1 MAKSPRIRLVESASA
16 RRRLDEAIAFLRDC
30 PRGTEI
36 LAVGPTRESVDD
48 LVRELAGEIGA
59 TFGIHR
65 FGFWQLVA
73 HVASSELATAGL
85 APATALGMEAV
96 AARAA
101 FDADSQRKIPGLSPI
116 VRFPGFPSALA
127 STLEE
132 LRLAGEDA
140 KRLGTAGED
149 LQELSELATR
159 CESEIERAHIADR
172 SALLRLA
179 TWAWRRPHH
188 AALRN
193 APLLLLD
200 VPVASPRARDLVK
213 ALLQAAP
220 RALATVPA
228 EDVATRNAL
237 LACGAIA
244 APAPADSD
252 RGTNALARLR
262 RHLFSE
268 ETAEKASEDASVRF
282 FSAPGESRE
291 CVEIARRALDAA
303 RESDVR
309 FDDIAVLLRAP
320 ELYTSHLETAF
331 RRAEIPAYF
340 ARGTRRPDPAGRAF
354 LALLACRSERLSA
367 KRFAEY
373 LSFAQVPDPAP
384 DGGPPDAGDTWV
396 APKEETLAPKGGGL
410 QLSIFDVP
418 AAPGPSVPSAAHVRR
433 AEAGSTATARATA
446 SPAEAPAVD
455 GALRAPW
462 KWEKYLVEAAVI
474 GGRDRWK
481 RRLAGFEREL
491 GKKRDEVAAEEGES
505 PRVAALE
512 RELANL
518 GHLERF
524 ALPVVDALA
533 ALPATATWG
542 EWLDLLEKLAPRVL
556 RRPDHVLEVL
566 AEMRPMGAIGPV
578 GVDEVR
584 AVLHERLSNLEED
597 PPDVRF
603 GRVFV
608 ATPESA
614 RGRSFKVVF
623 VPGLAERVFPQRP
636 REDPLLPDTTRR
648 RLTARAGTSAAEAG
662 PALRTQDDRASD
674 ERLRLRLA
682 IGAASERVILTYP
695 RLDVRQARPRVPSFY
710 GLDVARAVYGVLP
723 DHEKL
728 AQDAAMEA
736 EAHLAWPAPH
746 DAERAIDAVEHDL
759 AALRPFLAA
768 ADAPASRG
776 RARWLFEVSPPLA
789 RSLRTRWAR
798 WRFKS
803 WWPDDGIVRV
813 TEGTAGALAA
823 HRPGARPYSATSLEK
838 YAVCPYRFLLDAIHR
853 LAPREEVAPIVQLDP
868 LTKGSIVHA
877 MQADAM
883 RALQEADLLPVT
895 TSNLAAATRILDDT
909 IERVEREEREELA
922 PAILRVWQDEIAH
935 IRADLRIWLRK
946 MAEAP
951 GGWTPT
957 HFELAFG
964 MEKARRS
971 DPRSVLT
978 PATFDGWKLRG
989 AIDVVEEAAPGV
1001 RRVTDHKTGA
1011 PRAPEGVVVGRGEV
1025 LQPVLYALAVESIL
1039 GGKVAEARLWYCTS
1053 RGDFAERV
1061 VPMTD
1066 FARHYAGRVLGT
1078 IGHAIEHG
1086 VFPPAPRE
1094 GACQMCDFRPVC
1106 GPFEEAR
1113 ARRKDRALL
1122 EPLRELRELP

>member
-16 RRRLDEAIAFLRDC
+16 RRRLDEALAFLREL

-36 LAVGPTRESVDD
+36 LTVGPTREAVDD
-48 LVRELAGEIGA
+48 LARELAADVGA

-73 HVASSELATAGL
+73 HVAQSELAAGGL
-85 APATALGMEAV
+85 APATVLGMEAV

-101 FDADSQRKIPGLSPI
+101 FDADSDRKIPGLAPI

-127 STLEE
+127 ATLQE

-140 KRLGTAGED
+140 KRLSSSGEG
-149 LQELSELATR
+149 LEELAELATR
-159 CESEIERAHIADR
+159 CEKEIERAHIADR

-200 VPVASPRARDLVK
+200 VPIASARARDLVK

-220 RALATVPA
+220 SALATVPA
-228 EDVATRNAL
+228 EDVATRKAL
-237 LACGAIA
+237 LSCGAV
-244 APAPADSD
+244 ADAS
-252 RGTNALARLR
+252 RPPRESGTNALARLR
-262 RHLFSE
+262 QHLFSE
-268 ETAEKASEDASVRF
+268 ETVEAASEDESVRF
-282 FSAPGESRE
+282 FSAPGEARE

-303 RESDVR
+303 RETQVR
-309 FDDIAVLLRAP
+309 FDDIAILVRAP
-320 ELYTSHLETAF
+320 ELYSAHLETAF
-331 RRAEIPAYF
+331 RRAQIPAYF
-340 ARGTRRPDPAGRAF
+340 ARGTRRPDAAGRAF

-373 LSFAQVPDPAP
+373 LSFAQVPDP
-384 DGGPPDAGDTWV
+384 DEGGGPPAASPTWV
-396 APKEETLAPKGGGL
+396 AAKEETHAPEGAL
-410 QLSIFDVP
+410 QLSIFDVTPP
-418 AAPGPSVPSAAHVRR
+418 APP
-433 AEAGSTATARATA
+433 A
-446 SPAEAPAVD
+446 SPAADAPAVD

-491 GKKRDEVAAEEGES
+491 SKKRDEVVAEEGES
-505 PRVAALE
+505 PRAVALE

-533 ALPATATWG
+533 ALPAAATWG
-542 EWLDLLEKLAPRVL
+542 EWLDLLERLAPRVL

-566 AEMRPMGAIGPV
+566 AEMRPMSAIGPV

-597 PPDVRF
+597 PPDLRF

-608 ATPESA
+608 ATPEAA
-614 RGRSFKVVF
+614 RGRSFRVVF

-636 REDPLLPDTTRR
+636 REDPLLQDAA
-648 RLTARAGTSAAEAG
+648 RLRIMARAGKSAAADEA
-662 PALRTQDDRASD
+662 ATLRTQDDRASD

-728 AQDAAMEA
+728 AQDAAMES
-736 EAHLAWPAPH
+736 EAHLAWPAPQ

-759 AALRPFLAA
+759 AALRPYLTA
-768 ADAPASRG
+768 ADSPASRG

-789 RSLRTRWAR
+789 RSLRAR
-798 WRFKS
+798 WVRWEAKQ
-803 WWPDDGIVRV
+803 WWPQDGIIRV
-813 TEGTAGALAA
+813 ADGTSAALAA
-823 HRPGARPYSATSLEK
+823 HRAGVRPYSATSLEK

-877 MQADAM
+877 KQADAM
-883 RALQEADLLPVT
+883 RALQEAELLPVT
-895 TSNLAAATRILDDT
+895 PENLAKATRILDDT
-909 IERVEREEREELA
+909 IERVEKEEREELA
-922 PAILRVWQDEIAH
+922 PAILRVWQDEITH

-951 GGWTPT
+951 VAWTPT

-964 MEKARRS
+964 MERTRRS
-971 DPRSVLT
+971 DPRSVLE

-989 AIDVVEEAAPGV
+989 AIDVVEEGADGV

-1011 PRAPEGVVVGRGEV
+1011 PRAPEGVVVGKGEV

-1039 GGKVAEARLWYCTS
+1039 GGKVSEARLWYCTS
-1053 RGDFAERV
+1053 RGGFAERV

-1078 IGHAIEHG
+1078 IGDAIEHG
-1086 VFPPAPRE
+1086 TFPPAPRE
-1094 GACQMCDFRPVC
+1094 GACQTCDFRPVC
-1106 GPFEEAR
+1106 GPFEE
-1113 ARRKDRALL
+1113 RRVRFKRREGWKLL
-1122 EPLRELRELP
+1122 QPLDEMRELP